1 MKLFIQLKQLGKKK
15 CCIEKIPINFP
26 TLPFTVQEL
35 IETIVCWQVNE
46 YNKRLLQSEILKY
59 LTNAEINSKAT
70 IGKIDFNMNY
80 NGKPTTEIEAIAN
93 ALQCYKDGI
102 FRIFLDDSELGA
114 LSSPIVLKEESTLTI
129 IRLTMLSGRLW

>member
-1 MKLFIQLKQLGKKK
+1 
-15 CCIEKIPINFP
+15 
-26 TLPFTVQEL
+26 
-35 IETIVCWQVNE
+35 
-46 YNKRLLQSEILKY
+46 
-59 LTNAEINSKAT
+59 
-70 IGKIDFNMNY
+70 MNY